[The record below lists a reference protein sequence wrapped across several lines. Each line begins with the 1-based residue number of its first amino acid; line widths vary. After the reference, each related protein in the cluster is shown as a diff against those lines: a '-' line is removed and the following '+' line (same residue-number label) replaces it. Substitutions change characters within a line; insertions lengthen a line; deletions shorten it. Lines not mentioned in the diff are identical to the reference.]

1 MGAALRLGLDPLS
14 TAVARAK
21 IARIGRETRRRRKR
35 ALELS
40 GPENADHALRTA
52 TAMVGPLG
60 LRGGRRAVR
69 DFIYRKEV
77 SLSDPL
83 VRSEWGEG
91 RDSFKFSVQEA
102 ASNIEHVWDSNDRNI
117 QGEMKPSHMS
127 DVKGCWWLHLC
138 NMMNESTCIHQ
149 SLNRSLLPVA
159 EDDLGEDSISGPVP
173 SPGGANR
180 RPNTSEQPRFGYD
193 GGKVATVVGSDLA
206 TRIPPGTEGKTFF
219 FSGKGELTG
228 ARSTGGREYLQAEE
242 KSKVPPPPSQI
253 DHPISRMTLLRELQA
268 RIDGMSLAEEYETS
282 DTSNSVDF
290 LETEMSKVEKLS
302 LKEEALVRVTGA
314 SSPPVAPFF
323 LGASGS
329 LLTELID
336 SLDRSADVDCIV
348 HESTNTS

>member
-102 ASNIEHVWDSNDRNI
+102 ASNIEHVLDRNDGTI
-117 QGEMKPSHMS
+117 QGEMKPSKVS
-127 DVKGCWWLHLC
+127 DEQWCWWLHLR
-138 NMMNESTCIHQ
+138 NMLNDATGIHQ
-149 SLNRSLLPVA
+149 SLNRCLFPMA
-159 EDDLGEDSISGPVP
+159 
-173 SPGGANR
+173 
-180 RPNTSEQPRFGYD
+180 
-193 GGKVATVVGSDLA
+193 
-206 TRIPPGTEGKTFF
+206 
-219 FSGKGELTG
+219 
-228 ARSTGGREYLQAEE
+228 
-242 KSKVPPPPSQI
+242 
-253 DHPISRMTLLRELQA
+253 
-268 RIDGMSLAEEYETS
+268 
-282 DTSNSVDF
+282 
-290 LETEMSKVEKLS
+290 
-302 LKEEALVRVTGA
+302 
-314 SSPPVAPFF
+314 
-323 LGASGS
+323 
-329 LLTELID
+329 
-336 SLDRSADVDCIV
+336 
-348 HESTNTS
+348 